1 LTMDAGDIDG
11 DGKTDLII
19 GNFSIAPAS
28 LKSSVN
34 WKEGPPFII
43 LKNIIKK

>member
-1 LTMDAGDIDG
+1 MDAGDIDG
-11 DGKTDLII
+11 DGKTDLVI

-28 LKSSVN
+28 IKPSVD
-34 WKEGPPFII
+34 WKQGPLFIV